1 MDRLAFQEWPAVL
14 RRRWLI
20 TGAAGFGFLLVGLA
34 VFFALGDRV
43 LLMLSGML
51 TLCTLL
57 HCVEY
62 YCTVRSRRYQAIEA
76 TCVALGRTGIG
87 RQRKVRLVLQDVY
100 KRQIYTIV
108 YRGEDHFADEIFHL
122 TDEQKEL
129 AEDYAQNL
137 SLFLGDGMFQSASGN
152 VIPSLGLSLIH
163 IWTIPPRALPALLSA
178 SMAWITVLLAH
189 IRPVWAAT

>member
-62 YCTVRSRRYQAIEA
+62 YCTVRSRRYQAIEV

-87 RQRKVRLVLQDVY
+87 RQRKVCLLLQDGREVTITLD
-100 KRQIYTIV
+100 KRMALRVWHQYRIFFRLNRAPSHGEPDLHGMPAGDSILALEDLGEYRTDTI
-108 YRGEDHFADEIFHL
+108 REE
-122 TDEQKEL
+122 KE
-129 AEDYAQNL
+129 E
-137 SLFLGDGMFQSASGN
+137 
-152 VIPSLGLSLIH
+152 
-163 IWTIPPRALPALLSA
+163 
-178 SMAWITVLLAH
+178 TVHDL
-189 IRPVWAAT
+189 